1 MEVKVV
7 TQAQLYQAL
16 QSIGLPIAYHH
27 FTTPPNPPYLV
38 YLFNFSADMIADNQ
52 NYVEISNFQ
61 VELYNT
67 KKDPVTEKRVEDKL
81 KELELPYTKTE
92 TFIESEGLFQALYLI
107 QVIGG

>member
-1 MEVKVV
+1 MTITE
-7 TQAQLYQAL
+7 LNQAL
-16 QSIGLPIAYHH
+16 KTIGLPVAYHS
-27 FTTPPNPPYLV
+27 FKTAPTPPYLV
-38 YLFNFSADMIADNQ
+38 YLFTYSSDMIADNQ

-81 KELELPYTKTE
+81 KDLKLPYTKTE
-92 TFIESEGLFQALYLI
+92 VYIESEGLFQVLYLF

>member
-1 MEVKVV
+1 MTILE
-7 TQAQLYQAL
+7 LNQAL
-16 QSIGLPIAYHH
+16 KGIGLPLAYHS
-27 FTTPPNPPYLV
+27 FKTAPTPPYLV
-38 YLFNFSADMIADNQ
+38 YLFTYSNDMIADNQ

-67 KKDPVTEKRVEDKL
+67 KKDPATEKLVEDRL

-92 TFIESEGLFQALYLI
+92 TFIESEGLFQVLYLF